1 MNAHLQRL
9 IYDSYSAGCSIGG
22 GVVTQKNLKFGTGF
36 SCYFGFPG
44 LQPH

>member
-1 MNAHLQRL
+1 MIL
-9 IYDSYSAGCSIGG
+9 IVLDAPLGG